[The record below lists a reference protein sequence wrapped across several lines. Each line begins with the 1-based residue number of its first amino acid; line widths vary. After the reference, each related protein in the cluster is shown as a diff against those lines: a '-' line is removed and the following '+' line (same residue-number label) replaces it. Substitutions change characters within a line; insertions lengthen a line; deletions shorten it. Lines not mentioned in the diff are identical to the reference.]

1 MNKATLKK
9 AIRSFFTLRPVR
21 DANTSYATAVWLST
35 AILFTQLGD
44 AFSTILGLSL
54 GATESN
60 GVMAKF
66 ITDYGYTP
74 FISLKVAASAFLIWV
89 FWKRPA
95 AAGFVIC
102 LYTAVIVNNLLASLA
117 HL

>member
-1 MNKATLKK
+1 MSTTIKS

-21 DANTSYATAVWLST
+21 DKNTSTATAIWLSI
-35 AILFTQLGD
+35 AIFFTQAGD
-44 AFSTILGLSL
+44 ALSTVLGLGL

-66 ITDYGYTP
+66 IEEQGYNA
-74 FISLKVAASAFLIWV
+74 FFGLKAAASAFLIWV

-102 LYTAVIVNNLLASLA
+102 LYTAVIVNNLLAGIG

>member
-1 MNKATLKK
+1 MNKTTVKK
-9 AIRSFFTLRPVR
+9 ALRSFFTLRPVR
-21 DANTSYATAVWLST
+21 DKNTSTLTAVWLSL

-44 AFSTILGLSL
+44 AFSTILGLGL

-60 GVMAKF
+60 GLMATF
-66 ITDYGYTP
+66 IAEQGYAM
-74 FISLKVAASAFLIWV
+74 FIGLKVVAAGFLSWV

-102 LYTAVIVNNLLASLA
+102 LYTAVIVNNLLAGIG

>member
-1 MNKATLKK
+1 MSSTIKQVV
-9 AIRSFFTLRPVR
+9 RSFFSLRPVR
-21 DANTSYATAVWLST
+21 DKNTSRATAIWLSI

-44 AFSTILGLSL
+44 AFSTILGLGL

-60 GVMAKF
+60 GIMAKF

-74 FISLKVAASAFLIWV
+74 FIGLKVAAAGFLAWV

-102 LYTAVIVNNLLASLA
+102 LYTAVIVNNLLAGIG